1 MKRLNVSV
9 DDDMHRQLKMA
20 VAENSTTI
28 GQYVTEAIAEKL
40 ENDKK
45 EKEEKEQ

>member
-9 DDDMHRQLKMA
+9 DDDLHRQLKMA
-20 VAENSTTI
+20 VAENGTTI
-28 GQYVTEAIAEKL
+28 NQFVIEAITEKL

-45 EKEEKEQ
+45 QKQEND

>member
-9 DDDMHRQLKMA
+9 DDDLHRQLKMA
-20 VAENSTTI
+20 VAEQGSTI
-28 GQYVTEAIAEKL
+28 GQFVIDAIAEKI

-45 EKEEKEQ
+45 KREKK